1 MKRRSGMI
9 CGTYVMEH
17 LGEEKGILLVDETG
31 FVKKGKKSAG
41 KERANC
47 LSMSF

>member
-17 LGEEKGILLVDETG
+17 LREEKGILVVDETG
-31 FVKKGKKSAG
+31 FVKKARNQREKS
-41 KERANC
+41 
-47 LSMSF
+47 LQLY